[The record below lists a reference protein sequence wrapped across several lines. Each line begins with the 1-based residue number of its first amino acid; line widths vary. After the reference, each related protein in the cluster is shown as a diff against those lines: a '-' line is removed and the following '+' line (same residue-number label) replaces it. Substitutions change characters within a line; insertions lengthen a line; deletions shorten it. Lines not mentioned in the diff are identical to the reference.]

1 MKEEKIQIDEF
12 KKLDLRVGKILQV
25 EDHPNANKLYILT
38 VDLAEDKP
46 RTIVAGLKPYYPKEH
61 LVNKKAV
68 FVANLEPATIRSI
81 QSNGMILAAGNEE
94 GKVLFI
100 TPEKDIE
107 VGSKIR

>member
-1 MKEEKIQIDEF
+1 MTQDKIPIDEF

-46 RTIVAGLKPYYPKEH
+46 RQIIAGLKPYYLKEH

-68 FVANLEPATIRSI
+68 FVANLEPTTIRGVE
-81 QSNGMILAAGNEE
+81 SNGMILAAGNEE

-107 VGSKIR
+107 IGSKIR

>member
-1 MKEEKIQIDEF
+1 MTQEKIPIDEF

-25 EDHPNANKLYILT
+25 DDHPNANKLYVLK

-46 RTIVAGLKPYYPKEH
+46 RTIVAGLKPYYSKEH
-61 LVNKKAV
+61 LLNKKGI
-68 FVANLEPATIRSI
+68 FIANLEPAAIRGI
-81 QSNGMILAAGNEE
+81 ESNGMILAADNEE

-107 VGSKIR
+107 EGSKIR